1 MAEIRLELRD
11 DTNGILGNIDIT
23 SSDNFPLSLTY
34 QNFDI
39 RNFNSRGG
47 SFSKTF
53 KIPATKNNNTLFN
66 HIYKDGNIDTKN
78 VRADIPSTI
87 YADNVPVIRGT
98 LKITK
103 ILKQTEALEYECNFL
118 GDNMD
123 WAARIKNLELK
134 ELTFAKS
141 DGSDYVYANV
151 QGISGNNR
159 DYNQQD
165 SNSDKLLYP
174 LASYGEGVSSR
185 NQVFDGDL
193 APAMYLKNIWD
204 KIFSDCLGTD
214 DLGNKIDGYTVESE
228 FCNSVFFKSLIVPF
242 NFQKQSEQ
250 QNFKYGKI
258 EKSDT
263 YVDLTQFSEGNAES
277 LIVAHIGW
285 NEYAVL
291 RGGGNAGRLSD
302 NNSVVARYP
311 FNGSQN
317 IVDDANVPA
326 SDTTGN
332 VQKGT
337 NGNGNLQGSS
347 LIVKTNAG
355 SHTIDFNIDLRL
367 HGEAGTLK
375 KIKYKVFG
383 ELWRF
388 DDNFDNK
395 ELDDI
400 NSFYAVAEATESGT
414 NTNPNIERVWRSEDF
429 EFFEQSD
436 YDKIQ
441 NFSDSVE
448 VFGESEEKYI
458 FTVSVEVIDFI
469 NNVGSSN
476 LNFGWKG
483 GKIEIYGNTEIET
496 GEELTDLQFFLPRGK
511 QSDFISGVAQMFNL
525 QFETDVASK
534 TVKVEPYDYFYK
546 DFSDAVD
553 WTDKID
559 YSKSIQ
565 DEFIYDIKSELKFK
579 YKDASG
585 DGFLD
590 RYNKKNDVD
599 WGAYR
604 ELDTQGLFSDGEYVV
619 ENKYFSP
626 TFNWYESDYID
637 QPASHELS
645 RRPFIPIYHS
655 EVSNLDAPANVQR
668 ADKDFN
674 IGARVLITLPLSAG
688 TRQYL
693 SSQTGK
699 VTGYS
704 RSSINE
710 VVTSDIFQKD
720 FTRANFFHL
729 DNARNDA
736 DESDDFGNFM
746 KLSIGT
752 YNGSII
758 EIDPNLSFNNIL
770 FDNINSTTGQYDM
783 KGLYYHFYSRMV
795 EQLKQKPR
803 IKNVYLKL
811 DKKDV
816 AVLDFQKLIYLD
828 GLYYRINK
836 IVDFKPHL
844 KESTKVELVEYF
856 NLGVSDNTGQ
866 VMNITD
872 RLNL

>member
-11 DTNGILGNIDIT
+11 DVNKTLGSVDIT

-39 RNFNSRGG
+39 RDFNSRGG

-53 KIPATKNNNTLFN
+53 KIPATKNNNLLFN
-66 HIYKDGNIDTKN
+66 HIYKDGNLDNKN
-78 VRADIPSTI
+78 VRADIPATI
-87 YADNVPVIRGT
+87 YADNVPIIRGT
-98 LKITK
+98 LKLTK
-103 ILKQTEALEYECNFL
+103 ILKQTEALEYDCIFL

-123 WAARIKNLELK
+123 WAAKVKNLEMK
-134 ELTFAKS
+134 DLTFARS
-141 DGSDYVYANV
+141 DGSDYIFSNV
-151 QGISGNNR
+151 QGLSGNNR
-159 DYNQQD
+159 DYNQQ
-165 SNSDKLLYP
+165 NSSDDKILYP

-185 NQVFDGDL
+185 NQVFDGDF

-204 KIFSDCLGTD
+204 KIFS
-214 DLGNKIDGYTVESE
+214 KQGYTVQSE
-228 FCNSVFFKSLIVPF
+228 FCNSTFFKSLIVPF

-258 EKSDT
+258 EKSST
-263 YVDLTQFSEGNAES
+263 YVDLTQFSETNAS
-277 LIVAHIGW
+277 SNSVAHIAFGVHSI
-285 NEYAVL
+285 N
-291 RGGGNAGRLSD
+291 RGNQTAGRLTD
-302 NNSVVARYP
+302 DTTIAARYP
-311 FNGSQN
+311 FNGN
-317 IVDDANVPA
+317 TTIDDANVPA
-326 SDTTGN
+326 SDDTGN

-347 LIVKTNAG
+347 LIVKSNAG
-355 SHTIDFNIDLRL
+355 NHTIDFNVNFRTFGDANSLAKIQYTLI
-367 HGEAGTLK
+367 GE
-375 KIKYKVFG
+375 I
-383 ELWRF
+383 WRF
-388 DDNFDNK
+388 DDNFDDTPLNAGNF
-395 ELDDI
+395 EG
-400 NSFYAVAEATESGT
+400 FYKAVKDTEAGT
-414 NTNPNIERVWRSEDF
+414 NTNPNIERVWTSENLNF
-429 EFFEQSD
+429 QENAN
-436 YDKIQ
+436 YDVTH
-441 NFSDSVE
+441 NFSGEVD
-448 VFGESEEKYI
+448 VFGDSENKYI
-458 FTVSVEVIDFI
+458 FTVAVAVVDF
-469 NNVGSSN
+469 NNSAIGDSSN
-476 LNFGWKG
+476 INFGWAG
-483 GKIEIYGNTEIET
+483 GKLEISGNTEIET

-590 RYNKKNDVD
+590 RYNKKNDTD
-599 WGAYR
+599 WGSYR
-604 ELDTQGLFSDGEYVV
+604 ELDTQGIFSDGEYKV

-637 QPASHELS
+637 RDGSHEIQ

-655 EVSNLDAPANVQR
+655 ETSNLDAPANVER

-674 IGARVLITLPLSAG
+674 IGARVLITIPLSAG

-693 SSQTGK
+693 SSQSGK

-704 RSSINE
+704 RSSTNE
-710 VVTSDIFQKD
+710 VVSSDIFQKD
-720 FTRANFFHL
+720 FPRANFFHL
-729 DNARNDA
+729 DNATNDA
-736 DESDDFGNFM
+736 DESDAFGSFI

-752 YNGSII
+752 YNGNNI

-770 FDNINSTTGQYDM
+770 FDNINSNTGDYDM
-783 KGLYYHFYSRMV
+783 KGLYYHFYSKMV

-803 IKNVYLKL
+803 IKNIYLRL
-811 DKKDV
+811 DKKDI
-816 AVLDFQKLIYLD
+816 AFLDFQKLVYLD
-828 GLYYRINK
+828 GIYYRINK
-836 IVDFKPHL
+836 VIDFKPHL

-856 NLGVSDNTGQ
+856 DLGSKDNVGQ

>member
-11 DTNGILGNIDIT
+11 YTNGILGNVDIT

-53 KIPATKNNNTLFN
+53 KIPATKNNNVLFN
-66 HIYKDGNIDTKN
+66 HISKDGNIDSKN
-78 VRADIPSTI
+78 VRADIPATI

-98 LKITK
+98 LKLTK
-103 ILKQTEALEYECNFL
+103 VLKQTEALEYECNFL

-123 WAARIKNLELK
+123 WASKIKNLEIK
-134 ELTFAKS
+134 ELAFARS
-141 DGSDYVYANV
+141 DGSDYIFSNV
-151 QGISGNNR
+151 QGLSGNNR
-159 DYNQQD
+159 DYNQQ
-165 SNSDKLLYP
+165 NSLDDKILYP

-204 KIFSDCLGTD
+204 KIFSTQ
-214 DLGNKIDGYTVESE
+214 GYTVESE
-228 FCNSVFFKSLIVPF
+228 FCNSTFFKSLIVPF
-242 NFQKQSEQ
+242 NFEKQSEQ
-250 QNFKYGKI
+250 VNFKYGKI
-258 EKSDT
+258 EKSST
-263 YVDLTQFSEGNAES
+263 YIQITQFTEGSELNPT
-277 LIVAHIGW
+277 IFAHIGHGVIEVKKGD
-285 NEYAVL
+285 N
-291 RGGGNAGRLSD
+291 NAGVLTAD
-302 NNSVVARYP
+302 TSVTARYP
-311 FNGSQN
+311 FNGGT
-317 IVDDANVPA
+317 ITDDANVP
-326 SDTTGN
+326 SSGDTGN
-332 VQKGT
+332 VQEGS
-337 NGNGNLQGSS
+337 NGNGNLDGSS

-355 SHTIDFNIDLRL
+355 NHTIDFNIDFRCF
-367 HGEAGTLK
+367 GEANGMA
-375 KIKYKVFG
+375 KIQYRLIG

-388 DDNFDNK
+388 DDDKDTNLPNVDG
-395 ELDDI
+395 
-400 NSFYAVAEATESGT
+400 FYKAVKDTEAGT
-414 NTNPNIERVWRSEDF
+414 NTNPNIERVWTSGNVDF
-429 EFFEQSD
+429 QENTD
-436 YDKIQ
+436 YDRTH

-448 VFGESEEKYI
+448 VFGDSEDKYI
-458 FTVSVEVIDFI
+458 FTVAVRVLSF
-469 NNVGSSN
+469 NNTPLFDSSN
-476 LNFGWKG
+476 FSFGWKG
-483 GKIEIYGNTEIET
+483 GTLEISGNSEIQT

-559 YSKSIQ
+559 YSMSIQ
-565 DEFIYDIKSELKFK
+565 DEFIYDIKSELKFQ

-585 DGFLD
+585 DGFLE
-590 RYNKKNDVD
+590 RYNKKNDTD

-604 ELDTQGLFSDGEYVV
+604 ELDSQGVFSDGEYKV

-637 QPASHELS
+637 RDNSHELQ

-655 EVSNLDAPANVQR
+655 ETSNLDANRNAER

-688 TRQYL
+688 TIQYL
-693 SSQTGK
+693 SSQSGK

-704 RSSINE
+704 RVSTNE
-710 VVTSDIFQKD
+710 VVPSDIFQKD
-720 FTRANFFHL
+720 FPRANFFHL
-729 DNARNDA
+729 DNARNDT
-736 DESDDFGNFM
+736 DESDTFGSFT

-752 YNGSII
+752 YNGSNI

-770 FDNINSTTGQYDM
+770 FDNVNSSTDEYDM
-783 KGLYYHFYSRMV
+783 KGLYYHFYSKMV

-803 IKNVYLKL
+803 IKNIYLRL
-811 DKKDV
+811 DKTDV
-816 AVLDFQKLIYLD
+816 AVLDFQKLVYLD

-836 IVDFKPHL
+836 IIDFKPHL

-856 NLGVSDNTGQ
+856 DLGVSDNAGQ
-866 VMNITD
+866 VMNIKD